1 MSLITLT
8 NKTGGQLVCS
18 LNSGNT
24 LRLNNKQSTTVKDT
38 EVTQHIET
46 LVSKGLVIS
55 RVVKEKEITP
65 TPKKSKEK
73 TVKED

>member
-18 LNSGNT
+18 LKSGNT

-38 EVTQHIET
+38 EVTQHLET